1 MRTRI
6 AALLLFAVALPTAG
20 AGQTATLDSI
30 QAMLQDGRYAE
41 ARTAIA
47 DWWERTDRPTTD
59 QVVRGHLLRARLT
72 LDPAEADADYLAVVL
87 GHPTNAGAAEALL
100 RLGQSFL
107 LRGDIPRA
115 EGYLQR
121 LVADYPGTP
130 FHGPGSLWLA
140 RAYNRADQHQAA
152 CSVAR
157 DALAGNPDPDLAA
170 LLRLEEAGSCRL
182 TADRPE
188 TDSAQRPARPA
199 RQPAAQ
205 PARQPAENRPAAETP
220 AGNFAVQAGAF
231 RQRQGAEDLAAKL
244 RDAGHQP
251 RLVMVAGSSLL
262 RVRIGRFPD
271 AQAAGEIVRQL
282 KDQGFDAIVV
292 GDADRER
299 RP

>member
-1 MRTRI
+1 MKTLHTVV
-6 AALLLFAVALPTAG
+6 LLLAMALPTAG
-20 AGQTATLDSI
+20 QAPTLDAI
-30 QAMLQDGRYAE
+30 QAMLQDGQYAE
-41 ARTAIA
+41 AREAING
-47 DWWERTDRPTTD
+47 WWHDADRPTTD
-59 QVVRGHLLRARLT
+59 QVVLGHLLRARLT

-87 GHPTNAGAAEALL
+87 GYPTHTGAAEALL

-115 EGYLQR
+115 QGYLQR

-130 FHGPGSLWLA
+130 YHGPGSLWLA
-140 RAYNRADQHQAA
+140 RAYNRADRHQAA

-157 DALAGNPDPDLAA
+157 DALASNPDPDLAA

-182 TADRPE
+182 TADQPQEAPQEQPQARP
-188 TDSAQRPARPA
+188 AQRPA
-199 RQPAAQ
+199 QQ
-205 PARQPAENRPAAETP
+205 PARPTAQARPAAS
-220 AGNFAVQAGAF
+220 GNFAVQAGAF
-231 RQRQGAEDLAAKL
+231 RQRDGAEDLATKL

-271 AQAAGEIVRQL
+271 AQAAGELVRQL
-282 KDQGFDAIVV
+282 KDEGFDAIVV